1 MGLFSTI
8 GNFIAPGVGG
18 MVGNLIDSSQAS
30 GRASDLSGEIGG
42 LAEEQYQRALP
53 WDVSGQF
60 GGIKYDREGRA
71 VSTELSAPWQS
82 SMDSLLG
89 RAASTG
95 TQIDKYSADPMA
107 FGHQLAQERIGLH
120 EPADTRAA
128 LSREARAV
136 QQGQFGTT
144 GFAGREGVQQD
155 ALNRRNQAYEVQG
168 FQDAL
173 KLGTSMRDWQK
184 GDTQQAINI
193 GKLPMNYLQLAQSGG
208 ISNDPYAKSKVKG
221 VSDAAKAKGMMYDEF
236 GNLIGDGVDGM
247 FGGNNTTNVAGG
259 SYTGQGD
266 HAVWNPNS

>member
-18 MVGNLIDSSQAS
+18 MVGGLVDSSMSS
-30 GRASDLSGEIGG
+30 GRASDLSGQIGG
-42 LAEEQYQRALP
+42 MSEEQYQKELP

-60 GGIKYDREGRA
+60 GGITYDREGRA

-89 RAASTG
+89 RAALTG

-136 QQGQFGTT
+136 QQGQYGTT

-173 KLGTSMRDWQK
+173 KLGTSLRDWQK
-184 GDTQQAINI
+184 GDTQQAITI
-193 GKLPMNYLQLAQSGG
+193 GKLPMEYLGLAQSGG
-208 ISNDPYAKSKVKG
+208 VSNDPYADMKVEGVKG
-221 VSDAAKAKGMMYDEF
+221 ASKARGMMYDEF
-236 GNLIGDGVDGM
+236 GNVISGM
-247 FGGNNTTNVAGG
+247 LGG
-259 SYTGQGD
+259 SSGGGLSFDDPYIQDIGISSYT
-266 HAVWNPNS
+266 

>member
-1 MGLFSTI
+1 MGLFSAI
-8 GNFIAPGVGG
+8 GNFLAPGIGG
-18 MVGNLIDSSQAS
+18 MVGGLVDSSQSS
-30 GRASDLSGEIGG
+30 GRASDLSGQIG
-42 LAEEQYQRALP
+42 EMSEKQYQRELP

-60 GGIKYDREGRA
+60 GGVRYDREGRA

-168 FQDAL
+168 FSDAL
-173 KLGTSMRDWQK
+173 KLGTSLRDWQK

-193 GKLPMNYLQLAQSGG
+193 GKLPMEYLGLAQSGG
-208 ISNDPYAKSKVKG
+208 ISNDPYAGNKVLAAGNEYQQEQKIY
-221 VSDAAKAKGMMYDEF
+221 DALGNEIKGM
-236 GNLIGDGVDGM
+236 L
-247 FGGNNTTNVAGG
+247 GGLSQPSGRTVVPGG
-259 SYTGQGD
+259 SYTGNL
-266 HAVWNPNS
+266 AVWNPNS